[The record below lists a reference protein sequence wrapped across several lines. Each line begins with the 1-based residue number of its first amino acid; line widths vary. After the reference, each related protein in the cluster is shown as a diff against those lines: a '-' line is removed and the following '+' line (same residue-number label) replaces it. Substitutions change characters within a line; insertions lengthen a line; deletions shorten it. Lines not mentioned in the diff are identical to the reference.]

1 LKVLVTGATGFVG
14 QHLCRRLAELGHR
27 VFAAD
32 CIAGPARTFPGCE
45 YRACDVCEFTALR
58 AALRWAR
65 PDWIFHLAAISSP
78 PEAARHPDETWRTNF
93 LGTVHL
99 YEAVRLSKR
108 KPRILFVG
116 SSDEYGA
123 PPQERLPID
132 ETCPLSPTGVYGSSK
147 AAADL
152 ASAFF
157 VERHGL
163 DIVRVRPFNHTG
175 PGQSP
180 RFVCSDFARQ
190 VAEAARRPL
199 RKRTM
204 LVGNLD
210 ARRDFTDVRDIV
222 RAYVLALE
230 RCPKGEVYNIA
241 SGKAVRVGD
250 ILEKLIALADAKIE
264 VRLDPK
270 RLRPSD
276 APRIVGDASKFRRAT
291 GVFAHRPTGTA
302 GRNAGLAGL
311 PVRKN
316 SGWRPGIPLDDTL
329 RDLLEYWRA
338 QLKAENTHQ

>member
-1 LKVLVTGATGFVG
+1 MKVLVTGATGFVG
-14 QHLCRRLAELGHR
+14 RHLSRRLAELGHR

-32 CIAGPARTFPGCE
+32 CIAGPAQTVPGCA
-45 YRACDVCEFTALR
+45 YRPCDVCNLTALR

-78 PEAARHPDETWRTNF
+78 PEAARHPDETWRINF

-99 YEAVRLSKR
+99 YEAVRLSKL
-108 KPRILFVG
+108 KPRVLFVG

-123 PPQERLPID
+123 PPPELLPIK
-132 ETCPLSPTGVYGSSK
+132 ESCPLSPLAVYGSSK

-190 VAEAARRPL
+190 VTEAARRPSP
-199 RKRTM
+199 KRIM

-210 ARRDFTDVRDIV
+210 VRRDFTDVRDIV

-241 SGKAVRVGD
+241 SGKAVRIGD
-250 ILEKLIALADAKIE
+250 ILERLIALAGAKIE

-270 RLRPSD
+270 RLRLSD
-276 APRIVGDASKFRRAT
+276 APRIVGDASRFR
-291 GVFAHRPTGTA
+291 
-302 GRNAGLAGL
+302 LA
-311 PVRKN
+311 
-316 SGWRPGIPLDDTL
+316 SGWRPDIPLDDTL
-329 RDLLEYWRA
+329 RDLLKYWRA
-338 QLKAENTHQ
+338 LLAPE